1 MRRRGNAYSQC
12 CLDEHIDLCYWMGR
26 WSFTVATNVISIDK
40 AVIWMLAGAVSFTQ
54 LIWLLFISRS
64 FRVRQLLFVRQR
76 QIESHLGITKS
87 ISIDLFDESANVK
100 DGVEKFLSDSKK
112 YKPGNL
118 ERCILCLFAIIPL
131 WNMQRAGRGALYT
144 LSFTIWA
151 LWISF
156 ASWNQFVG

>member
-1 MRRRGNAYSQC
+1 
-12 CLDEHIDLCYWMGR
+12 MGR

-100 DGVEKFLSDSKK
+100 DGVEWTNQFGFHGLTWTDISSWLKKHPEYTIENPLDS
-112 YKPGNL
+112 
-118 ERCILCLFAIIPL
+118 
-131 WNMQRAGRGALYT
+131 
-144 LSFTIWA
+144 WA
-151 LWISF
+151 LGVKEKLKNRFSRRPRKR
-156 ASWNQFVG
+156 